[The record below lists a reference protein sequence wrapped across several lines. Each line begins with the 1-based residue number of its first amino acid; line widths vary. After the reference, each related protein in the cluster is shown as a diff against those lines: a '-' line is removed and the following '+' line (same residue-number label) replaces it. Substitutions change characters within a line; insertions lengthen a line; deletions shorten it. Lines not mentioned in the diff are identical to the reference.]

1 MSTENLKD
9 TSEMETE
16 VLIGETSEA
25 ETQVL
30 VEEKT
35 EEKTEEKSEGFSDV
49 SEENKEPEKSEEENK
64 ESEAPQE
71 ENKESENSQE
81 ESKEPENSEESKE
94 PENSEESKEPEK
106 SEDTKS
112 EEKVEEKIEE
122 PAPIKIELPQDESK
136 GKKIYS
142 WLLEGEK
149 ASFPFVMG
157 GGLLVFLAFLIDTIA
172 GYGATAEVELGSI
185 TPVAALLKY
194 MGMLSMALMVPILA
208 GYIAKAIAGKEA
220 LAVGIVGGF
229 FAYSGNALI
238 DAMSF
243 TGKELFDKSDLGA
256 FNQFI
261 AGFAFEQS
269 KGGVTVSGFLGGIL
283 AGFIAGFLIL
293 GLKKACENMS
303 DSMESVKTI
312 IIYPIVGIVVISL
325 VMCFIVNPVTA
336 FVNQSMLDAVTSLA
350 EAGMLS
356 VLGLLLGAMVAVDMG
371 GAFSKAAY
379 TFGIGMLGTAATY
392 MKNGVKIDDPKVQTC
407 YMIMAA
413 IMVGSM
419 VPSFGI
425 AVSTWIFR
433 NKFTAEERAA
443 SIPSGIMG
451 ISSLMEGS
459 IPYAIAD
466 PLRVI
471 SSSVLGA
478 GVAGLLSML
487 FKCTITVPVGGIF
500 TLASVGNIG
509 LFIVAWL
516 IGSAITCVTLGFMK
530 REVEENVN

>member
-9 TSEMETE
+9 EVEEVKAEETSEMETE

-35 EEKTEEKSEGFSDV
+35 EEKAEGFSDV
-49 SEENKEPEKSEEENK
+49 SEENKEQEKTEEENK

-94 PENSEESKEPEK
+94 PEKSEETK
-106 SEDTKS
+106 SEEKV

-157 GGLLVFLAFLIDTIA
+157 GGLLVFIAFLIDTIA

-229 FAYSGNALI
+229 LAYSGNALL

-261 AGFAFEQS
+261 AGFAFESS
-269 KGGVTVSGFLGGIL
+269 KGGVTVSGFVGGIL

-293 GLKKACENMS
+293 GLKKACENMP

-325 VMCFIVNPVTA
+325 VMCLIVNPITA
-336 FVNQSMLDAVTSLA
+336 FINQGMLDAVTSLS

-413 IMVGSM
+413 VMVGSM

-433 NKFTAEERAA
+433 NKFTDAERAA

-478 GVAGLLSML
+478 GFAGLLSML

-530 REVEENVN
+530 KEVEENVN

>member
-64 ESEAPQE
+64 ELEAPQE

-81 ESKEPENSEESKE
+81 ECKE

-106 SEDTKS
+106 SEETESEEKV

-122 PAPIKIELPQDESK
+122 SAPIKIELPQDESK

-157 GGLLVFLAFLIDTIA
+157 GGLLVFIAFLIDTIA

-220 LAVGIVGGF
+220 LAVGVVGGF
-229 FAYSGNALI
+229 LAYSGNALL

-261 AGFAFEQS
+261 AGFAFESS
-269 KGGVTVSGFLGGIL
+269 KGGVTVSGFVGGIL

-325 VMCFIVNPVTA
+325 VMCLIVNPITA
-336 FVNQSMLDAVTSLA
+336 FINQSMLDAVASLS

-392 MKNGVKIDDPKVQTC
+392 MKNGVKIDDPKVQIC

-413 IMVGSM
+413 VMVGSM

-433 NKFTAEERAA
+433 NKFTDAERAA

-478 GVAGLLSML
+478 GFAGLLSML

-530 REVEENVN
+530 KEVEENVN

>member
-9 TSEMETE
+9 EVEEVKAEETSEMETE

-35 EEKTEEKSEGFSDV
+35 EEKAEGFSDV
-49 SEENKEPEKSEEENK
+49 NEENK

-94 PENSEESKEPEK
+94 PEKSEE
-106 SEDTKS
+106 TKA

-122 PAPIKIELPQDESK
+122 PAPIKIELPQEESK

-229 FAYSGNALI
+229 LAYSGNALL

-293 GLKKACENMS
+293 GLKKACENMP
-303 DSMESVKTI
+303 DSMESVKSI

-325 VMCFIVNPVTA
+325 VMCLIINPITA
-336 FVNQSMLDAVTSLA
+336 FINQGMLDAVSSLS

-413 IMVGSM
+413 VMVGSM

-433 NKFTAEERAA
+433 NKFTDAERAA

-478 GVAGLLSML
+478 GFAGLLSML

-530 REVEENVN
+530 KEVEENVN